1 MYYQESSV
9 ILPKI
14 SKTIWVANSNFVIE
28 FYEEEIDK
36 IEIQFFQ
43 ERSKC
48 FHTYI
53 CILLLVTFL
62 PENKNLATT
71 IWKYLLHKHYQG
83 QKCRVVLGQSN
94 LNFIVEGSGVASLM
108 DMLTTMYG
116 RK

>member
-48 FHTYI
+48 FHTY
-53 CILLLVTFL
+53 
-62 PENKNLATT
+62 
-71 IWKYLLHKHYQG
+71 LHMHTG
-83 QKCRVVLGQSN
+83 H
-94 LNFIVEGSGVASLM
+94 FF
-108 DMLTTMYG
+108 T